1 MKISRNTF
9 KWHCTGIMRKK
20 TASFTKGKT
29 DNMHRAQ
36 KGGRQHHLLLRVLK
50 AASYGLLQRR
60 A

>member
-1 MKISRNTF
+1 MALYWNYEEK
-9 KWHCTGIMRKK
+9 KK